1 MDQIKIGKY
10 IQKLRKEKELTQK
23 QLADKFGI
31 TFQAVSKWES
41 GETLPDCSILLELCE
56 ILGTNV
62 DLLLHGGTYIVN
74 NRKLMSIKDVEKGF
88 KAIEDVRKYFGE
100 KSLFYIGMVEG
111 INNKMNLDL
120 EESMNN
126 QRYKKI
132 LVAEVLLQG
141 INSGKYYVDLEEV
154 KQYFENKKVL
164 EHIIVAMN
172 KIK

>member
-1 MDQIKIGKY
+1 
-10 IQKLRKEKELTQK
+10 
-23 QLADKFGI
+23 
-31 TFQAVSKWES
+31 
-41 GETLPDCSILLELCE
+41 
-56 ILGTNV
+56 
-62 DLLLHGGTYIVN
+62 
-74 NRKLMSIKDVEKGF
+74 MSIKDVENGF
-88 KAIEDVRKYFGE
+88 KAFEDVRKYFGE

-126 QRYKKI
+126 QHYKKI